1 VSLDELYRDVILDH
15 YSHPRN
21 RGVVRPADAMR
32 EGANPLCGDEIRVS
46 LRVCDGVVEDVRF
59 EGKGCSI
66 SQASA
71 SMMTEQ
77 IKGKPVAEANRLI
90 AAFKALMHTPPGTEP
105 AAADELGD
113 LVALS
118 GVGKFPV
125 RVKCATLSW
134 ITLEMALDELGCG
147 PQSASPRGTAP
158 QGRDLTAG
166 GRDATGDGGSHVHR
180 IR

>member
-1 VSLDELYRDVILDH
+1 VSLDDLYREVILDH

-21 RGVVRPADAMR
+21 KGVVEPADVIR

-46 LRVCDGVVEDVRF
+46 LRVRDGAVEDVRF

-77 IKGKPVAEANRLI
+77 VKGRRVEEAVRLI
-90 AAFKALMHTPPGTEP
+90 AAFKAMMHGEP
-105 AAADELGD
+105 APDGGPAADALGD
-113 LVALS
+113 LEALQ
-118 GVGKFPV
+118 GVRKFPV

-134 ITLEMALDELGCG
+134 ITLELALDELRSG
-147 PQSASPRGTAP
+147 
-158 QGRDLTAG
+158 
-166 GRDATGDGGSHVHR
+166 
-180 IR
+180 

>member
-1 VSLDELYRDVILDH
+1 MSLDELYRDVILDH

-21 RGVVRPADAMR
+21 RGVAEPADTTR

-46 LRVCDGVVEDVRF
+46 LRVRDGVIEDVRF

-71 SMMTEQ
+71 SMMTDQ

-90 AAFKALMHTPPGTEP
+90 AAFKAMMHTPAG
-105 AAADELGD
+105 ADVAPDDLGD

-118 GVGKFPV
+118 GVRKFPV

-134 ITLEMALDELGCG
+134 ITLELALEELG
-147 PQSASPRGTAP
+147 
-158 QGRDLTAG
+158 QGART
-166 GRDATGDGGSHVHR
+166 
-180 IR
+180 

>member
-21 RGVVRPADAMR
+21 KGVAHPADAMR

-46 LRVCDGVVEDVRF
+46 LRVRDGVVEEVRF

-90 AAFKALMHTPPGTEP
+90 AAFKGMMHTPPGAPPPE
-105 AAADELGD
+105 ADELGD

-118 GVGKFPV
+118 GVRKFPV

-134 ITLEMALDELGCG
+134 ITLEMALDELGY
-147 PQSASPRGTAP
+147 GTD
-158 QGRDLTAG
+158 RE
-166 GRDATGDGGSHVHR
+166 DATRDGGAPHVDR

>member
-1 VSLDELYRDVILDH
+1 MSLDELYRDVILDH

-21 RGVVRPADAMR
+21 RGVARPADATR

-46 LRVCDGVVEDVRF
+46 LRVRDGVVEDVRF
-59 EGKGCSI
+59 EGKGCAI

-90 AAFKALMHTPPGTEP
+90 AVFKAMMHTTSGTDP

-118 GVGKFPV
+118 GVRKFPV

-147 PQSASPRGTAP
+147 PQTSSPRGTA
-158 QGRDLTAG
+158 G
-166 GRDATGDGGSHVHR
+166 GKDATGDGGSDVHR

>member
-1 VSLDELYRDVILDH
+1 MSLDELYRDVILDH

-21 RGVVRPADAMR
+21 RGVAHPADATR

-46 LRVCDGVVEDVRF
+46 LRVRDGVVEDVRF

-77 IKGKPVAEANRLI
+77 IKGKSVAEANRVI
-90 AAFKALMHTPPGTEP
+90 AAFKAMMHTAPGTEP
-105 AAADELGD
+105 AADDLGD
-113 LVALS
+113 LLALS
-118 GVGKFPV
+118 GVRKFPV

-134 ITLEMALDELGCG
+134 ITLEMALDELGHG
-147 PQSASPRGTAP
+147 RQVPPERGAQPASSSG
-158 QGRDLTAG
+158 AG
-166 GRDATGDGGSHVHR
+166 GGNDVNSDGGGPHVDR